1 MTAKADAAGDRG
13 RGVILALDQATRTGW
28 ALGPADGPVTTG
40 AFTLPRTGHDIAA
53 FLFAFEDWLDAKI
66 RRDQPEAILF
76 EQPVASRAKLNLATM
91 RKLYGLANEIEKAAR
106 RHQLPCYEIKTG
118 EAKKTAYGKAGKKP
132 ENAAALIKRW
142 GIPCGGADEADAAAV
157 WLEYVRLADPRAFDA
172 WLKRRA
178 AG

>member
-1 MTAKADAAGDRG
+1 M
-13 RGVILALDQATRTGW
+13 ILALDQATRTGW
-28 ALGPADGPVTTG
+28 ALGPAGGPLETG
-40 AFTLPRTGHDIAA
+40 AYTLPRTGTDIAA
-53 FLFAFEDWLDAKI
+53 FLFAFEDWLDATVI
-66 RRDQPEAILF
+66 RAKRSGLTAIVF
-76 EQPVASRAKLNLATM
+76 EQPVAARAKLNLATM

-106 RHQLPCYEIKTG
+106 RHDLPCYEIKTG

-157 WLEYVRLADPRAFDA
+157 WLEYVRLSDPAAFNG
-172 WLKRRA
+172 WLARRA